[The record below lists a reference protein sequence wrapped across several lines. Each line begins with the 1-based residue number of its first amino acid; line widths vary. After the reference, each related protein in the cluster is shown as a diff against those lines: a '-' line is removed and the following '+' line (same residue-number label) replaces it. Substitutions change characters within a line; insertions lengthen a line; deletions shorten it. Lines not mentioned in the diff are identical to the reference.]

1 MDDAANEV
9 FVADAGNRRVV
20 VFDADTGAYKRH
32 WFAYGETGGGR
43 APAAYS
49 PADPPAKSFRDVTCL
64 EIARDGQVYVCDRSS
79 NRIQVF
85 QKDGKFVKEGVV
97 SKNTLGATV
106 TGQFG
111 VVSSYGSAWDIAFS
125 SDAQQRLL
133 FVADGHDKK
142 VHVLQRDTLAPVGTF
157 GAAAAT
163 RGSSSPS
170 AASPSTRRAT
180 STRASST
187 TASASRSSSQGGR
200 VMKRNL
206 AIGGSFLA
214 VLAALCGRAGHGA
227 AVGRGAGQGGADGA
241 ALRGGPDLPQAAAER
256 LVSGPDHRPVG
267 GCAGPRLDR
276 HRPDVLDA
284 AEGASSQTPPT
295 GECCNIADPI
305 LEFDQAGNLL
315 RHWGGKDGPGYQ
327 WPDSNHG
334 LNIDNKGN
342 IWIGGNGAM
351 DGHVL
356 KFTLDGKFVM
366 QVGKKGVTRNS
377 LAQDHFF
384 QVAKTFFYQ
393 PTDEVFVAD
402 GYGNRRVA
410 VIDAQT
416 GKMKRF
422 WGAYGKPPDDKAAL
436 AQGPYDPT
444 ATYQHFRGPVHC
456 ADVSNDGLVYV
467 CDRTSNRLQ
476 IFKVDGTFVKEVY
489 MARDS
494 RADGAV
500 WDMAFSR
507 DAQQKYSTWPTAAI
521 RRCASSIGSRWRS

>member
-1 MDDAANEV
+1 
-9 FVADAGNRRVV
+9 
-20 VFDADTGAYKRH
+20 
-32 WFAYGETGGGR
+32 
-43 APAAYS
+43 
-49 PADPPAKSFRDVTCL
+49 
-64 EIARDGQVYVCDRSS
+64 
-79 NRIQVF
+79 
-85 QKDGKFVKEGVV
+85 
-97 SKNTLGATV
+97 
-106 TGQFG
+106 
-111 VVSSYGSAWDIAFS
+111 
-125 SDAQQRLL
+125 
-133 FVADGHDKK
+133 
-142 VHVLQRDTLAPVGTF
+142 
-157 GAAAAT
+157 
-163 RGSSSPS
+163 
-170 AASPSTRRAT
+170 
-180 STRASST
+180 
-187 TASASRSSSQGGR
+187 
-200 VMKRNL
+200 MKRNV
-206 AIGGSFLA
+206 AIGGSFLVA
-214 VLAALCGRAGHGA
+214 LAALWVAQGLAQRAASAQAQGA
-227 AVGRGAGQGGADGA
+227 VMAPRFEVDPTFPKPLPNNWYQGQTIGLWVDA
-241 ALRGGPDLPQAAAER
+241 Q
-256 LVSGPDHRPVG
+256 DHVWIV
-267 GCAGPRLDR
+267 

-284 AEGASSQTPPT
+284 AESASAQTPPT

-305 LEFDQAGNLL
+305 LEFDQSGNLL

-334 LNIDNKGN
+334 LNIDNRGN

-377 LAQDHFF
+377 LAEDHFF

-393 PTDEVFVAD
+393 PTNEVFVAD

-456 ADVSNDGLVYV
+456 ADVSSDGLVYV

-500 WDMAFSR
+500 WDTAFSR
-507 DAQQKYSTWPTAAI
+507 DAQQKYLYVADGRNQKLRIFDRQSMEELTNFGKGGHYPGEWYSLHNIATDSKGNLYTVETYQGRRLQRFIYKGIGPVRARQQGVPWPQ
-521 RRCASSIGSRWRS
+521 GK

>member
-1 MDDAANEV
+1 M
-9 FVADAGNRRVV
+9 R
-20 VFDADTGAYKRH
+20 
-32 WFAYGETGGGR
+32 
-43 APAAYS
+43 
-49 PADPPAKSFRDVTCL
+49 
-64 EIARDGQVYVCDRSS
+64 
-79 NRIQVF
+79 
-85 QKDGKFVKEGVV
+85 
-97 SKNTLGATV
+97 
-106 TGQFG
+106 
-111 VVSSYGSAWDIAFS
+111 
-125 SDAQQRLL
+125 
-133 FVADGHDKK
+133 
-142 VHVLQRDTLAPVGTF
+142 
-157 GAAAAT
+157 
-163 RGSSSPS
+163 
-170 AASPSTRRAT
+170 
-180 STRASST
+180 
-187 TASASRSSSQGGR
+187 
-200 VMKRNL
+200 RNL

-214 VLAALCGRAGHGA
+214 VLAALWVA
-227 AVGRGAGQGGADGA
+227 QGLA
-241 ALRGGPDLPQAAAER
+241 QQSAAAQAQGAPMAPRFEVDPTFPKP
-256 LVSGPDHRPVG
+256 LPNGWYQGQTIGLWVDAQDHVWIV
-267 GCAGPRLDR
+267 

-334 LNIDNKGN
+334 LNIDNGGN

-377 LAQDHFF
+377 LAEDHFF

-393 PTDEVFVAD
+393 PTNEVFVAD
-402 GYGNRRVA
+402 GYGNKRVA

-436 AQGPYDPT
+436 SQGPYDAT

-476 IFKVDGTFVKEVY
+476 IFKVDGTFVREVY

-494 RADGAV
+494 RADGSV
-500 WDMAFSR
+500 WDTAFSR
-507 DAQQKYSTWPTAAI
+507 DPQQQFLYVADGRNQKMRIFDRQSMEELTNFGKGGHYPGEWYSLHNVATDSKGNLYTVETYQGRRLQRFLYKGLGPVRAKQQGVPWPQDK
-521 RRCASSIGSRWRS
+521 